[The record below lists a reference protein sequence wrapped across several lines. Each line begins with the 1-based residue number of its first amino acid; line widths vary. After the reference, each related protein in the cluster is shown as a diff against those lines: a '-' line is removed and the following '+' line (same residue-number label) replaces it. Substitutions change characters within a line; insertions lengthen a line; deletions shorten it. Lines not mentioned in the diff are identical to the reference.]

1 VAPVAPMLL
10 STLSQLSSIFQYIHN
25 YPQYFNISQI
35 CNFKSLMHQRVDP
48 YEFHITQLN
57 LIEYVKAETQC
68 SFLEGAVVEF
78 R

>member
-1 VAPVAPMLL
+1 
-10 STLSQLSSIFQYIHN
+10 
-25 YPQYFNISQI
+25 
-35 CNFKSLMHQRVDP
+35 MHQRVDP